1 MHNKPPPIERRR
13 FERRPLRHAVS
24 FSPKDGRGP
33 SSWYL
38 GQIKDAGL
46 AGMKISCRQTLKLDK
61 GQKMMI
67 LCPIDG
73 GTPVWIGA
81 KVAWYD
87 SKSRCF
93 GLSYL

>member
-1 MHNKPPPIERRR
+1 M
-13 FERRPLRHAVS
+13 
-24 FSPKDGRGP
+24 
-33 SSWYL
+33 
-38 GQIKDAGL
+38 
-46 AGMKISCRQTLKLDK
+46 AGMKISCRQFLKLDK

-81 KVAWYD
+81 KVAWHD
-87 SKSRCF
+87 AESQCF